1 MSPPVPT
8 GRLVTAEEMAAI
20 PDPDDGGRYELV
32 RGVVMRVSDA
42 PGLPHG
48 TIAARLAAALTSHV
62 YPRRLGIVWVES
74 GVITERGPDTVRGPD
89 VAYLSRERIPPGGVR
104 VFLEGGADI
113 IAEIVSPDDR
123 ASEVLEKVAEYL
135 AAGTRLVWVV
145 DPRPRTVTAYGAGG
159 TVRRYREADTLDAGD
174 VLPGL
179 ATPVAELFADLE
191 LLGAGAPG
199 APADPR
205 G

>member
-1 MSPPVPT
+1 MAAPALPPTP
-8 GRLVTAEEMAAI
+8 RLITAEEMAQL
-20 PDPDDGGRYELV
+20 PEPDDGARYELV

-48 TIAARLAAALTSHV
+48 TIATRLAAALTSHV

-89 VAYLSRERIPPGGVR
+89 VAYLSRERIPPGGIR
-104 VFLEGGADI
+104 VFVEGGADI

-123 ASEVLEKVAEYL
+123 ASRLLEKVAEYL
-135 AAGTRLVWVV
+135 TAGTRLVWVV
-145 DPRPRTVTAYGAGG
+145 DPRPRTVTAYGEAG
-159 TVRRYREADTLDAGD
+159 TMQRYAASDTLDAGD
-174 VLPGL
+174 VLPGF

-191 LLGAGAPG
+191 LLEG
-199 APADPR
+199 R
-205 G
+205 